1 MSKDITSGDVAR
13 QKMADGV
20 SKLAAAVKIT
30 LGPKGRN
37 VALQKPYG
45 APSIVNDGV
54 TIAREIVLSDP
65 LESMGAELVKE
76 VASKTNTAAGDGTTT
91 ATLLTDALVKEGL
104 KNLAAGAN
112 PIGIRTG
119 IQKAVQIVTDR
130 LKEMAIKVAGNKAT
144 IEQVATISS
153 QDAEVGKLIAEA
165 IDVIKDGPITV
176 EASSKV
182 GITQEIK
189 EGMQFDQGYL
199 APHFIT
205 DGERQEAVYQNVD
218 VLIYDGRISNV
229 AHLLPVLNAL
239 AGKQV
244 LDLVIIAEDIEGDA
258 LPTLIVNKLK
268 GSFRSLAI
276 KAPGY
281 GDRRKANLQDIA
293 VLTGATVVSRETG
306 HDLEKFEMEWLG
318 KAARVISTK
327 DHTTVVGAP
336 EQKDAIAER
345 VAELTKQKDEAKED
359 YEKETLAGRIAKLT
373 GGVAVLKVGAA
384 SETELREKKLRI
396 EDAINATR
404 AAMEEGIVP
413 GGGMALLAC
422 WVGLNIEDEDP
433 DVQTGIRIV
442 QAALKAPLRQIAENA
457 GASPDVVEEKCFKSP
472 VGTGYNAATGKYVD
486 MVEAGIIDPVKVT
499 RSALENAASVA
510 ATFLTMEAA
519 VFDHPEDKKDD
530 GHPRTA

>member
-1 MSKDITSGDVAR
+1 
-13 QKMADGV
+13 
-20 SKLAAAVKIT
+20 
-30 LGPKGRN
+30 
-37 VALQKPYG
+37 
-45 APSIVNDGV
+45 
-54 TIAREIVLSDP
+54 
-65 LESMGAELVKE
+65 
-76 VASKTNTAAGDGTTT
+76 
-91 ATLLTDALVKEGL
+91 
-104 KNLAAGAN
+104 
-112 PIGIRTG
+112 
-119 IQKAVQIVTDR
+119 
-130 LKEMAIKVAGNKAT
+130 
-144 IEQVATISS
+144 
-153 QDAEVGKLIAEA
+153 
-165 IDVIKDGPITV
+165 
-176 EASSKV
+176 
-182 GITQEIK
+182 
-189 EGMQFDQGYL
+189 
-199 APHFIT
+199 
-205 DGERQEAVYQNVD
+205 
-218 VLIYDGRISNV
+218 
-229 AHLLPVLNAL
+229 
-239 AGKQV
+239 
-244 LDLVIIAEDIEGDA
+244 
-258 LPTLIVNKLK
+258 VNKLK

-327 DHTTVVGAP
+327 DHTTVVGVP

-413 GGGMALLAC
+413 GGGIAFLEAHADLTRA
-422 WVGLNIEDEDP
+422 IAEAETAKSHADEI
-433 DVQTGIRIV
+433 TGMRIV
-442 QAALKAPLRQIAENA
+442 CEALTAPVRQIAANA
-457 GASPDVVEEKCFKSP
+457 GASPDVVLETCFSQP
-472 VGTGYNAATGKYVD
+472 ETGWGYNAATGKYVD